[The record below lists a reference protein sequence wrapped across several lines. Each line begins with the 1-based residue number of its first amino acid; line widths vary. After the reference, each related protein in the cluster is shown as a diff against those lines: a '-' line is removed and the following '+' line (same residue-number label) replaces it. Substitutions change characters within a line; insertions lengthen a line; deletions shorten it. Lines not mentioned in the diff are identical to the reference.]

1 MHDLTLPGCGLEP
14 LGDYLKAIG
23 VLRLLGMQVDPAIR
37 GRWVGDEFVLTTDLT
52 ADDLVAF
59 FMGTYVP
66 TPIITPWNSGSG
78 FGADD
83 AKKSKTAFEAAETI
97 AVTADPRLEGFR
109 TSIAVARTLAA
120 LPGWDALDKQ
130 DQVALCRNNVPDA
143 MVDWIDAAVVLT
155 SDSRSFPP
163 LLGTGGNDGR
173 LDFGSNVMQRLIDVL
188 GQGPKPR
195 TSDIRKRL
203 LANALYGETDVQL
216 DRSGSGQ
223 FDPFSS
229 GGPSSSPLGSMASI
243 SNPWGF
249 LLTFEGAIAFASGT
263 ARKLGPSGAAGS
275 VGAVPFTSSAVSAAY
290 GSAAPENG
298 RGEFWAPVWARPTT
312 WRELERTIAEA
323 RVEYRGRAARSGSD
337 FARAVATHGAERG
350 IDRFVRFGFLE
361 RNGLAT
367 FCVALGRHR
376 AAPSARAGVVG
387 QTDGWVGRIRRA
399 TNPPASAQALVRAID
414 ERLFGASA
422 HDHPAELQAL
432 LFDLAG
438 LEQLASRSRGLRES
452 ARGPVY
458 GLSAAD
464 WLPLLDDQ
472 TPEFQIAVSLASLRA
487 PKERWGLIRHLVID
501 LPDSTADWRGRP
513 AKVGGL
519 GLRPLL
525 EVLSDCV
532 VDLSRRDSSS
542 ADTSLGWCGPATSI
556 WAPPAAFAEFA
567 RGQIDE
573 PRLEQLL
580 MGLMLLDWRKAGW
593 KPEWAPGDWD
603 GIPTAVQVLQPAFH
617 HRGLGDHLPSGR
629 RLVPG
634 PEVSRLLAGGQV
646 ERALD
651 SVLRSLRIAGCPS
664 IVRDAAVIA
673 RGIDGRHL
681 AAVCLVPVG
690 DNTSLALLN
699 RVSSIEVQ
707 QESETTP

>member
-1 MHDLTLPGCGLEP
+1 MPDFALPGCGLEP

-23 VLRLLGMQVDPAIR
+23 VLRLLGMQVDPTIR
-37 GRWVGDEFVLTTDLT
+37 GRWVGDEFVLTTGLS

-59 FMGTYVP
+59 FMDNYVP

-83 AKKSKTAFEAAETI
+83 ATKSKTAFEAVETI
-97 AVTADPRLEGFR
+97 AATADPRLEGYR
-109 TSIAVARTLAA
+109 TSIAVARTIAA

-130 DQVALCRNNVPDA
+130 DQVTLCRNNVPDA

-188 GQGPKPR
+188 AQGPKPR
-195 TSDIRKRL
+195 ASDIRERL
-203 LANALYGETDVQL
+203 LANALYGATDVQL
-216 DRSGSGQ
+216 DRAGSGQ

-229 GGPSSSPLGSMASI
+229 GGPASSPLGSMPSI

-263 ARKLGPSGAAGS
+263 ARKLGASGATAS

-290 GSAAPENG
+290 GSAAHEEG
-298 RGEFWAPVWARPTT
+298 GGEFWAPVWARATT

-323 RVEYRGRAARSGSD
+323 RVDYRGRRARSGSD
-337 FARAVATHGAERG
+337 FARAVATHGTERG
-350 IDRFVRFGFLE
+350 IDQFVRFGFLE
-361 RNGLAT
+361 RNGQST
-367 FCVALGRHR
+367 FCVPLGRHR
-376 AAPSARAGVVG
+376 ANPSVRAGVLG
-387 QTDGWVGRIRRA
+387 QTDDWVGRVRWA
-399 TNPPASAQALVRAID
+399 SNPPESAQALVHAID

-422 HDHPAELQAL
+422 HDDPAELQAL
-432 LFDLAG
+432 LLHVAR
-438 LEQLASRSRGLRES
+438 LEQLASRSRGLREA

-464 WLPLLDDQ
+464 WLPLLDDG

-501 LPDSTADWRGRP
+501 LDWRGRP

-519 GLRPLL
+519 GLRPLF
-525 EVLSDCV
+525 EVLADCV
-532 VDLSRRDSSS
+532 VHLARRGSPGDDASS
-542 ADTSLGWCGPATSI
+542 GWCGSATSI
-556 WAPPAAFAEFA
+556 WAPPGAFAEFA
-567 RGQIDE
+567 RGRIDE
-573 PRLEQLL
+573 SRLEQLL
-580 MGLMLLDWRKAGW
+580 MALMLLDWRKADW
-593 KPEWAPGDWD
+593 RAEWAPGDWD

-617 HRGLGDHLPSGR
+617 HRGLGDRLPSGR
-629 RLVPG
+629 RLLPG
-634 PEVSRLLAGGQV
+634 PEVPRLLTGGQV

-673 RGIDGRHL
+673 RGTDGRHL
-681 AAVCLVPVG
+681 AAVCLVPVS
-690 DNTSLALLN
+690 DSTSLTLLN
-699 RVSSIEVQ
+699 QVSSIEVQ